1 MCDTYMDGRSEWGD
15 AIVALMETVVLCPGC
30 GRSNESDAAYCV
42 ECRTIL
48 DRGLRVSPEEARNIE
63 ARRLSEARRRRI
75 IQWAVAVVVVAVA
88 VAGVTAYMTIGPGR
102 ELDPPTSSVGVV
114 PAPGDWPMYQGDP
127 THSGYIR
134 ESQPVPA
141 GQVEWQFRTN
151 APLYA
156 APSVLEDTVYLSTG
170 DRRIVALDADTG
182 DMKWEYEVTGP
193 VNSSPAIA
201 GSLVFVGLRDGRLL
215 ALDRETGALN
225 WEFQTGDLVYGS
237 PAVHEGVVYIGS
249 GDFRIYALDAL
260 TGEVRWSRE
269 TGGRV
274 VASPAVSDDVVVV
287 LSQDQ
292 RIYIYDTKTGGF
304 RLDYLTREAR
314 GAPSLDDDLAYVANS
329 RSIVYAIDLK
339 QRQLPFE
346 KTARFIRTQLFFWG
360 FWNTLPVIKGFEW
373 GFRSPGEIFPG
384 TPALDDEKVYVVS
397 ESGGVYALNKS
408 SGERVWKFQADGE
421 IRGDPSLAGNTLY
434 IADSDGAVYGLD
446 KATGEEMWRFDL
458 NTRVSTG
465 VVVANDMLYI
475 ASDRG
480 MLYAVR

>member
-1 MCDTYMDGRSEWGD
+1 M
-15 AIVALMETVVLCPGC
+15 
-30 GRSNESDAAYCV
+30 
-42 ECRTIL
+42 
-48 DRGLRVSPEEARNIE
+48 DRGPRVSPEEARDIE

-75 IQWAVAVVVVAVA
+75 IRWTVVVAAVVVAVA
-88 VAGVTAYMTIGPGR
+88 GATAYMTIGPGR
-102 ELDPPTSSVGVV
+102 ELEPPTSSIAVV
-114 PAPGDWPMYQGDP
+114 SAPGDWPMYQGDP

-134 ESQPVPA
+134 EYQPVPA
-141 GQVEWQFRTN
+141 GEVQWQFRTS

-156 APSVLEDTVYLSTG
+156 APSVVGDTVYLSAG
-170 DRRIVALDADTG
+170 DKRIVALDVATG
-182 DMKWEYEVTGP
+182 EMKWEYPVTGP

-201 GSLVFVGLRDGRLL
+201 GNLVFVGLRDGRLL
-215 ALDRETGALN
+215 ALDKETGALH

-260 TGEVRWSRE
+260 TGEVIWSRK

-274 VASPAVSDDVVVV
+274 VASPAISDDVVAV

-304 RLDYLTREAR
+304 RLDYLTREVR
-314 GAPSLDDDLAYVANS
+314 GAPSMDDDLAYVGNS
-329 RSIVYAIDLK
+329 RSIIYAIDLK

-373 GFRSPGEIFPG
+373 AYRSPGEIFLG
-384 TPALDDEKVYVVS
+384 TPVLDDEKVYAVS

-408 SGERVWKFQADGE
+408 SGERVWKFQADGQT
-421 IRGDPSLAGNTLY
+421 RGAPSLAGDTLY
-434 IADSDGAVYGLD
+434 IADTDGTVYGLD
-446 KATGEEMWRFDL
+446 RATGEELWRFEL
-458 NTRVSTG
+458 NDRVSTS
-465 VVVANDMLYI
+465 VVVANEMLYV
-475 ASDRG
+475 ASERG
-480 MLYAVR
+480 VLYAIR